1 MQPKYQ
7 LGRLPDKL
15 WIAECKIT
23 AWTEENKFF
32 PKVSLIGMTWL
43 DVWGGC
49 VSGCFYGG
57 GMGDWCI
64 VWRRRCSCR

>member
-7 LGRLPDKL
+7 LGRLPEKL

-23 AWTEENKFF
+23 AWTEENKFI

-43 DVWGGC
+43 DVWGLRFWVLLWRGD
-49 VSGCFYGG
+49 GG
-57 GMGDWCI
+57 LVYCLEGKMFL
-64 VWRRRCSCR
+64 